1 MEIQCCKCAKA
12 RHEDGW
18 RWTEGFTDGPVSYS
32 YCPECLDEFRYE
44 AGLRRRRKSRA
55 RVRRSIG
62 LMLAEALR
70 RNKPPLRAESAKR

>member
-18 RWTEGFTDGPVSYS
+18 RWTEGFTDGPISYS

-44 AGLRRRRKSRA
+44 SGLRRH
-55 RVRRSIG
+55 V
-62 LMLAEALR
+62 ALEFSSH
-70 RNKPPLRAESAKR
+70 PLVAACA

>member
-18 RWTEGFTDGPVSYS
+18 RWTEGFTDGPISYS

-44 AGLRRRRKSRA
+44 AGLRPRA
-55 RVRRSIG
+55 TLEIPA
-62 LMLAEALR
+62 LKLAVAC
-70 RNKPPLRAESAKR
+70 A

>member
-18 RWTEGFTDGPVSYS
+18 RWTEGFTGGPVSYS

-44 AGLRRRRKSRA
+44 AGLRRRAGAENPA
-55 RVRRSIG
+55 RVFAAA
-62 LMLAEALR
+62 LA
-70 RNKPPLRAESAKR
+70 